1 MKPRYEKPPYQPK
14 WLLNVQVWLL
24 RHRLLPAFNRQS
36 LVITTTGRKTG
47 LKRSVPI
54 DFVRDGS
61 TYLAI
66 NVGGNSHWY
75 RNALANPCVTL
86 EIDGQVMEARA
97 EPISVSTPEQLQ
109 RVLTV
114 YRRERPRMF
123 ENFLQI
129 SLDVPV
135 EELMEIGQYVAF
147 MRFFPLN

>member
-14 WLLNVQVWLL
+14 WLLQAQVWIL
-24 RHRLLPAFNRQS
+24 RHRLLPAFNKQS
-36 LVITTTGRKTG
+36 MVITTTGRKTG
-47 LKRSVPI
+47 LNRSVPI

-86 EIDGQVMEARA
+86 EIDGKRFEARA
-97 EPISVSTPEQLQ
+97 EPAPVNTPEQLQ
-109 RVLTV
+109 RMLDV

-135 EELMEIGQYVAF
+135 EEMMNIGKYVAF
-147 MRFFPLN
+147 VRFYPLN

>member
-14 WLLNVQVWLL
+14 WLLQAQVWLL
-24 RHRLLPAFNRQS
+24 RRRLLPAFNKQS
-36 LVITTTGRKTG
+36 MVITTTGRKTG
-47 LKRSVPI
+47 LKHSIPI

-75 RNALANPCVTL
+75 RNALVNAYVTL
-86 EIDGQVMEARA
+86 EIDGKVFDTRA
-97 EPISVSTPEQLQ
+97 ESIPVTTPEQLQ
-109 RVLTV
+109 QMLTV

-123 ENFLQI
+123 ESFLQI

-135 EELMEIGQYVAF
+135 EELMDIGKYVAF
-147 MRFFPLN
+147 MRFYPLN